1 MSTADASLQTSPPS
15 PPQAGLESG
24 RLDAKT
30 GAIVFLAFA
39 AAYFCSAL
47 VRAITATLAPVL
59 TQDFSLH
66 ARDLGL
72 LAGGYFLGFAATQL
86 PLGTW
91 LDRHGPKRVILCFL
105 ALSVVGCLAFSLA
118 TSFAWLLASRVLVG
132 MGVSAC
138 LMAPLTGYRRWYEP
152 ATVLRANSWMLMTGS
167 LGMLASTL
175 PVQWLMPLTG
185 WRPMFWILAA
195 MILLS
200 MAALA
205 WVVPTW
211 QLQKQAPT
219 LVASRTTLPPG
230 GAGLARGG
238 PSLRPVASIDSHVEE
253 AGYAPIWRSRY
264 FRKMTP
270 LAFFN
275 YGGLVAVQTLWAGPW
290 MIRVAGYTPLE
301 AATGLFYINASMLVT
316 FWSWGM
322 VNPWLARHGWNAT
335 RLITRGVP
343 FSLAV
348 LAFNIAAGTST
359 GWLGWALFC
368 VACSVMGLAQPA
380 VGMAFKPALAGRAL
394 SAYNLMI
401 FAGVFT
407 MQWGIGLLI
416 DVFAALGLAQVASFQ
431 AAMAVFLCC
440 CIASY
445 GYFLSVR
452 ADNSVEPQNP

>member
-1 MSTADASLQTSPPS
+1 M
-15 PPQAGLESG
+15 
-24 RLDAKT
+24 
-30 GAIVFLAFA
+30 VFLAFA

-47 VRAITATLAPVL
+47 VRAITATLSPVL

-86 PLGTW
+86 PLGAW
-91 LDRHGPKRVILCFL
+91 LDRHGPKRVILSFL
-105 ALSVVGCLAFSLA
+105 SIAVLGCLAFSLA
-118 TSFAWLLASRVLVG
+118 TSFAWLLAARVLVG

-138 LMAPLTGYRRWYEP
+138 LMAPLTGYRRWFEP
-152 ATVLRANSWMLMTGS
+152 GTVLRANSWMLMTGS

-175 PVQWLMPLTG
+175 PVQWLMPVTG
-185 WRPMFWILAA
+185 WRPLFWILAA
-195 MILLS
+195 MIVLS
-200 MAALA
+200 MVAIA
-205 WVVPTW
+205 WV
-211 QLQKQAPT
+211 APVWR
-219 LVASRTTLPPG
+219 LSHA
-230 GAGLARGG
+230 AA
-238 PSLRPVASIDSHVEE
+238 PVAPGE

-270 LAFFN
+270 MAFFN

-290 MIRVAGYTPLE
+290 MVKVAGYTPLE
-301 AATGLFYINASMLVT
+301 AATGLFYINATMLVT

-322 VNPWLARHGWNAT
+322 VNPWLSRQGWSAT
-335 RLITRGVP
+335 RLITWGVP
-343 FSLAV
+343 VSIAV
-348 LAFNIAAGTST
+348 LAFNIAAGAST

-368 VACSVMGLAQPA
+368 VGCSVMGLAQPA

-401 FAGVFT
+401 FAGVFVV
-407 MQWGIGLLI
+407 QWGIGLLI
-416 DVFAALGLAQVASFQ
+416 DVFAALGLGTVASFQ
-431 AAMAVFLCC
+431 AAMAVLLCC

-452 ADNSVEPQNP
+452 ADNSVEPENP